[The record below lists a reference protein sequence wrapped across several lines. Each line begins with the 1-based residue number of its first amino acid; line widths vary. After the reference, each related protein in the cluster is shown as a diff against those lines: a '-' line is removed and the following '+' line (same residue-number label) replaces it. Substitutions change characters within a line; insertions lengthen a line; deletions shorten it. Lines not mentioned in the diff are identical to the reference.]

1 MFAKNQSNLL
11 RFAQKQARYAQ
22 SGRAGFSTKRKLGT
36 TSAVARAPVAQ
47 TVQSGQSDLFH
58 MMYLNTESPGSHVH
72 STLSSTP
79 HTLVNCQPINGGKQL
94 VVDFADGSKYEL
106 HTTWLKDSHPSNVGA
121 DFYRTSAADVW
132 KLQDFTIAE
141 AGFSDDGQELSLAYK
156 AGNMGSKK
164 EAFEAKWLHSFAPF
178 VGKAL
183 HDKKDVPKLKGTGS
197 MFDSFRR
204 ERKPW
209 RSDLEFPTFD
219 AHELKNNM
227 HLQLKFLETM
237 ECPGVAMVTGVGTPE
252 SLERESAGAP
262 LAELFRDVL
271 GKLNQHPV
279 RSTAYGVMRKTAES
293 AKQGADYDMGNP
305 LSMHTDHTVYHG
317 TPGYLQALYQAEG
330 SVRSKVCDGLAL
342 AEYVREH
349 HPEAFKLLTEVNMT
363 HSSRNVLYTREGAP
377 KNVKD
382 TTSRGAPFEL
392 VHTHPVIVLDDE
404 GQVQK
409 VVQSETK
416 RGICALPFDKHEAW
430 LEAYGLWTSLC
441 EDERFIKH
449 FDWPE
454 GTVIVTNNWR
464 TLHGRASV
472 PPGMA
477 RTMCFGYFN
486 QQLVENRYRLLRQMQ
501 AQEESSMGTEWLT
514 RVPNQVLAKIV
525 E

>member
-1 MFAKNQSNLL
+1 MFAKSPAALL
-11 RFAQKQARYAQ
+11 RLAQKQAPYAR
-22 SGRAGFSTKRKLGT
+22 SSRAGFSTKRNLGT
-36 TSAVARAPVAQ
+36 VSAVARAPAVDR
-47 TVQSGQSDLFH
+47 VPSGSSDLNH
-58 MMYLNTESPGSHVH
+58 MLYMGKDSLNYEIRSGLDTK
-72 STLSSTP
+72 P
-79 HTLVNCQPINGGKQL
+79 HTIVGCRAINNGRQL
-94 VVDFADGSKYEL
+94 EVDFADGSKYEM

-121 DFYRTSAADVW
+121 DFYRKSAADVW
-132 KLQDFTIAE
+132 QLQNFTISE
-141 AGFSDDGQELSLAYK
+141 ACLTQDGEQLSLAY
-156 AGNMGSKK
+156 AADGLGSKT

-183 HDKKDVPKLKGTGS
+183 HDKQTLPKVNGTGS
-197 MFDSFRR
+197 MFDSRRR
-204 ERKPW
+204 ERKAW
-209 RSDLEFPTFD
+209 MKDVEIPTFD
-219 AHELKNNM
+219 AALLKDNM
-227 HLQLKFLETM
+227 DAQLSFLERM
-237 ECPGVAMVTGVGTPE
+237 EDPGVAMITGVGVPD
-252 SLERESAGAP
+252 SLERESAGLP
-262 LAELFRDVL
+262 LGELFRDVL

-293 AKQGADYDMGNP
+293 ARQGSDYDMGNP

-392 VHTHPVIVLDDE
+392 IHTHPVIVLDDE
-404 GQVQK
+404 GQLQK

-416 RGICALPFDKHEAW
+416 RGICALPYDKHEAW

-454 GTVIVTNNWR
+454 GTIIVTNNWR

-486 QQLVENRYRLLRQMQ
+486 QQLVENRYRLLSQMR
-501 AQEESSMGTEWLT
+501 AQRESSLGTEWLT
-514 RVPNQVLAKIV
+514 RVPNQVLAKIIN
-525 E
+525 